1 MNKSILTQRFL
12 SLLSIAIL
20 ILFTAWMAFPGV
32 ALVQEDIETEVDGTQ
47 SYVCGQ
53 LLKAQG
59 DELLAQYQS
68 FLDIQTKD
76 VDNNSERL
84 DQIMSF
90 YRYVVMALD
99 DALDEATQ
107 VDGAGETLSSAN
119 DEYQYCR
126 NIKDQYELMADTM
139 LRTYYISSSS
149 SKATFQV
156 VDGLKAMNGDLSGMS
171 QSFHATFPSMFNKFS
186 NAFPCYIQ
194 TCISR

>member
-1 MNKSILTQRFL
+1 
-12 SLLSIAIL
+12 
-20 ILFTAWMAFPGV
+20 MAFPGV